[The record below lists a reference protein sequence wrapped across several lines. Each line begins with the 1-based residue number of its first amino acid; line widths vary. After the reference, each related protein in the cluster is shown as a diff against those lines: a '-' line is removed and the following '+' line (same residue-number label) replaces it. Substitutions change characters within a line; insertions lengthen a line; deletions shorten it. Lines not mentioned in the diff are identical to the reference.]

1 MTKQASPNSKSSTVE
16 ADNGAVAATS
26 TTPTHPAEL
35 SQPIRTAG
43 IPTAVSADLLRPHPR
58 GPSLL
63 LLSLAGLVA
72 GFVAWAAFAEIEEAT
87 RGEGRV
93 IPASKIQL
101 VQNLEGGIIREIVV
115 REGDRIVQGDVI
127 LRIDPTQADASHG
140 ETQERILGLRALSTR
155 LEAELS
161 GTLLIF
167 AEDLKLDA
175 ANLVERQR
183 QTFEARKHELDAA
196 IAGLDSQYRQRQQEL
211 IELDAKVATLKRSL
225 EIAQAQAEILAPL
238 AKSRAVSR
246 SDLLAAEAKVN
257 DTRGEL
263 QAAQLAIPRV
273 RAQAEEVQD
282 RRAEKL
288 SGYRAEALGKLNDAR
303 IELAALG
310 EVNKRS
316 ADKLA
321 RTIVRAPAT
330 GIVKTVHVTTIG
342 QVVQPGSDLIEIV
355 PLNDT
360 LLIEARIRPKDIAFL
375 RPGQDAR
382 VKLTAYDFALYGG
395 LDGEVEHIGADS
407 VTNEKGET
415 YYLIKVRT
423 DVGGL
428 LHGGE
433 DLPVIPGMVAEV
445 DVLTGKK
452 TVLAYLTKPLT
463 RMRHDAM
470 KER

>member
-1 MTKQASPNSKSSTVE
+1 MTRHSPAATRPPE
-16 ADNGAVAATS
+16 ATS
-26 TTPTHPAEL
+26 TATPTASRPTA
-35 SQPIRTAG
+35 QQVRTSG
-43 IPTAVSADLLRPHPR
+43 VPTAVSADLLRPHPR

-63 LLSLAGLVA
+63 LISLAGLVA

-101 VQNLEGGIIREIVV
+101 VQNLEGGIVREILVH
-115 REGDRIVQGDVI
+115 EGDRIKEGDVI

-140 ETQERILGLRALSTR
+140 ETQERMLGLRALAAR
-155 LEAELS
+155 LDAEL
-161 GTLLIF
+161 TDTPLVF
-167 AEDLKLDA
+167 AEDLQRQA
-175 ANLVERQR
+175 ANLVARQR
-183 QTFEARKHELDAA
+183 QTFEARKLELDAA

-211 IELDAKVATLKRSL
+211 IELDAKVATLRRSL
-225 EIAQAQAEILAPL
+225 EIAEAQAEILAPL
-238 AKSRAVSR
+238 AISRAASR
-246 SDLLAAEAKVN
+246 SELLAAEAKVN

-263 QAAQLAIPRV
+263 QAAELAIPRV
-273 RAQAEEVQD
+273 KAQAQEVHD

-288 SGYRAEALGKLNDAR
+288 SSYRAEALMKLNDAR
-303 IELAALG
+303 VELAALG

-321 RTIVRAPAT
+321 RTVVRAPAN

-360 LLIEARIRPKDIAFL
+360 LLIEARIRPQDIAFL
-375 RPGQDAR
+375 RPGQNAR

-407 VTNEKGET
+407 VTNERGET

-423 DVGGL
+423 DVAGL
-428 LHGGE
+428 QHGGE
-433 DLPVIPGMVAEV
+433 ALPVIPGMVAEV